1 MLDKLHNMLLGALA
15 FAACVI
21 FAMLSFA
28 FYRSRDDD
36 KPPKPPT
43 L

>member
-21 FAMLSFA
+21 LAMLSFA
-28 FYRSRDDD
+28 FYRSRDD

>member
-1 MLDKLHNMLLGALA
+1 MDRLHNMLTGALA

-21 FAMLSFA
+21 LAMLSFA
-28 FYRSRDDD
+28 FYRSRNDD
-36 KPPKPPT
+36 KPPGPPT

>member
-1 MLDKLHNMLLGALA
+1 MDRLHNMLLGALA

-21 FAMLSFA
+21 LAMLSFA

-36 KPPKPPT
+36 DKPPKPPA